1 MKKVENG
8 KYVKVHYTGKFK
20 DGEVFDSSTGS
31 TPLEVHMGT
40 GGVIP
45 GFEKALIG
53 MSENERKTVVITPD
67 EAYGERD
74 EEMEQSFDR
83 SEFPDDF
90 GAKQGEMV
98 VLESEEHGQFPAMVM
113 SIDSDKV
120 VLDMNHPLAGKELT
134 FDLEIVEI
142 SDQPST
148 PQEGSCGHG
157 CGCSH
162 SH

>member
-8 KYVKVHYTGKFK
+8 KYVKVHYTGKFS

-31 TPLEVHMGT
+31 TPLEVQMGA
-40 GGVIP
+40 GQVIP
-45 GFEKALIG
+45 GFEKALMG
-53 MSENERKTVVITPD
+53 MAENEHKTVVIAPGD
-67 EAYGERD
+67 AYGDRD
-74 EEMEQSFDR
+74 ASLEQSFRR
-83 SEFPDDF
+83 SDFPDDF
-90 GAKQGEMV
+90 QVQTGEMV
-98 VLESEEHGQFPAMVM
+98 VLESEEHGQFPAMVK
-113 SIDSDKV
+113 SIDSESV
-120 VLDMNHPLAGKELT
+120 ILDMNHPLAGKELT

-142 SDQPST
+142 SDQPSK